1 MERIRMVKK
10 MAFGLVCFS
19 VVVLIGLSIFQY
31 LQLKKLSQGVN
42 LKTTA
47 NNESGNVMSQP
58 GGTGQTNSSGNIP
71 SLVVQKK
78 ERSTNDPNEL
88 KAQLDA
94 TEQELDKANKKLSDE
109 MSRKKELKKKE
120 LELQKQYAS
129 NPSMRSSFR
138 SYLDIS
144 YADIFKELN
153 LSPEKLDK
161 FKDLLTDYQMAQ
173 SDISI
178 DASGAST
185 DEEKAAI
192 RKRIEDVYKQSE
204 TKAKE
209 LLGDTDYEKFY
220 EYKERSNARGDVTG
234 FKGTLSADETLTS
247 DQEKEL
253 VEILYKEQ
261 TKLYSEIGYDPNKSI
276 EFPSDVKTGKVTGQL
291 KNMEKIHLRSVEDAK
306 GTLSASQ
313 LEKLSNYLKSRR
325 DMIEMSLK
333 LSDQ

>member
-1 MERIRMVKK
+1 MEFTKIKK
-10 MAFGLVCFS
+10 IAFSLICLS
-19 VVVLIGLSIFQY
+19 VLVLIGLSIFQY

-42 LKTTA
+42 LETTA
-47 NNESGNVMSQP
+47 SVRSTGNDVSETGGPLQKTASQTTP
-58 GGTGQTNSSGNIP
+58 PASQG
-71 SLVVQKK
+71 K
-78 ERSTNDPNEL
+78 ERNANDL

-94 TEQELDKANKKLSDE
+94 AEQELDKTNKQLSDE
-109 MSRKKELKKKE
+109 AARKKELKKKE

-129 NPSMRSSFR
+129 SPSMRSSFR
-138 SYLDIS
+138 SYLDTS

-161 FKDLLTDYQMAQ
+161 FKDVLTDYQMAR
-173 SDISI
+173 SDIRI
-178 DASGAST
+178 DASSAST

-192 RKRIEDVYKQSE
+192 RKRMEDAYKDCESK
-204 TKAKE
+204 TKE

-220 EYKERSNARGDVTG
+220 EYKERSNASGDVAG
-234 FKGTLSADETLTS
+234 FIGTLSADETLTS

-261 TKLYSEIGYDPNKSI
+261 TKVYSEIGYDPNKSI
-276 EFPSDVKTGKVTGQL
+276 EFASDVKAGKVTGQL
-291 KNMEKIHLRSVEDAK
+291 KNMEKIHSRSVENAK

-325 DMIEMSLK
+325 EMIEMSLK